1 MASLKETKTRIASVK
16 STLQITSAMKMVAAA
31 KLHRAQMA
39 IAGMMPYQEKLHE
52 ILQDLLADGG
62 VRKSLESPLLTAGG
76 SRRVAVVA
84 FSSNSSLCGGFNA
97 TAVKSLLGEL
107 EALAQE
113 GLSHEDIDF
122 YPVGRKVAEAG
133 RKIGLPARLDSS
145 HMLDKPAYEPAAGL
159 AQQLIES
166 FEKGEVGRI
175 VLLYNHYKSNAAQPP
190 VRETYL
196 PLTLPAGAA
205 IAPESEEEDLIVE
218 PGKKEVLESLIP
230 KVLLLKVY
238 TVLMDSC
245 AAEHAARTVAMQLAS
260 DNADELLEQLT
271 LEYNKRRQQAIT
283 SELLDIV
290 GGSLA

>member
-1 MASLKETKTRIASVK
+1 MASLKETKTRIGSVK

-31 KLHRAQMA
+31 KLHRAQQA
-39 IAGMMPYQEKLHE
+39 IGNMLPYQQKLHE
-52 ILQDLLADGG
+52 ILQDLLAGKG
-62 VRKSLESPLLTAGG
+62 VREAIDSPLLKAGE
-76 SRRVAVVA
+76 SDRIALVA

-97 TAVKSLLGEL
+97 TAVKSLLSEL
-107 EALAQE
+107 DRLEKE
-113 GLSHEDIDF
+113 GVTRDRIDV
-122 YPVGRKVAEAG
+122 YPVGKKMAEAV
-133 RKIGLPARLDSS
+133 RKIGITVRQDAS
-145 HMLDKPAYEPAAGL
+145 HLLDKPAYEPAAEL
-159 AQQLIES
+159 AQQLTER

-175 VLLYNHYKSNAAQPP
+175 VLLYNHYKSNASQPP

-196 PLTLPAGAA
+196 PLSLPEADGQ
-205 IAPESEEEDLIVE
+205 ELEEDLIVE
-218 PGKKEVLESLIP
+218 PGKKEVVEALLP

-238 TVLMDSC
+238 TVLMDSY
-245 AAEHAARTVAMQLAS
+245 AAEQAARTVAMQLAS

>member
-1 MASLKETKTRIASVK
+1 MASLKETKTRIASVR

-31 KLHRAQMA
+31 KLHRAQQA
-39 IAGMMPYQEKLHE
+39 IAGMLPYQEKLHG
-52 ILQDLLADGG
+52 ILQNLLADRN
-62 VRKSLESPLLTAGG
+62 VRAALDTPLLQDNG
-76 SRRVAVVA
+76 SPRVAVVA

-107 EALAQE
+107 EALENA
-113 GLSHEDIDF
+113 GLQREQIDL
-122 YPVGRKVAEAG
+122 YPVGRKVAEAA
-133 RKIGLPARLDSS
+133 RKTGFSIRRDASS
-145 HMLDKPAYEPAAGL
+145 LLDKPAYEPAAEL
-159 AQQLIES
+159 ARELTER

-190 VRETYL
+190 VREVYL
-196 PLTLPAGAA
+196 PLELPAAA
-205 IAPESEEEDLIVE
+205 ENQGDDDLIVE
-218 PGKKEVLESLIP
+218 PDRKEVLEALLP

-238 TVLMDSC
+238 TVLIDSF
-245 AAEHAARTVAMQLAS
+245 AAEQAARTVAMQLAS
-260 DNADELLEQLT
+260 DNADELLDQLT

>member
-1 MASLKETKTRIASVK
+1 MASLKETKTRIGSVK

-31 KLHRAQMA
+31 KLHRAQQA
-39 IAGMMPYQEKLHE
+39 IGNMLPYQQKLHE
-52 ILQDLLADGG
+52 ILQDLLAGKG
-62 VRKSLESPLLTAGG
+62 VREAIDSPLLKAGE
-76 SRRVAVVA
+76 SDRIALVA

-97 TAVKSLLGEL
+97 TAVKSLLSEL
-107 EALAQE
+107 DRLEKE
-113 GLSHEDIDF
+113 GVTRDRIDV
-122 YPVGRKVAEAG
+122 YPVGKKMAEAV
-133 RKIGLPARLDSS
+133 RKIGITARQDAS
-145 HMLDKPAYEPAAGL
+145 HLLDKPAYEPAAEL
-159 AQQLIES
+159 AQQLTER

-175 VLLYNHYKSNAAQPP
+175 VLLYNHYKSNASQPP

-196 PLTLPAGAA
+196 PLSLPEADGQ
-205 IAPESEEEDLIVE
+205 ELEEDLIVE
-218 PGKKEVLESLIP
+218 PGKKEVVEALLP

-238 TVLMDSC
+238 TVLMDSY
-245 AAEHAARTVAMQLAS
+245 AAEQAARTVAMQLAS

>member
-39 IAGMMPYQEKLHE
+39 IAGMAPYQEKLHE
-52 ILQDLLADGG
+52 ILHNLLADAS
-62 VRKSLESPLLTAGG
+62 VRKAFESPLLSHGD
-76 SRRVAVVA
+76 SRRAAIVA

-107 EALAQE
+107 ETLAKE
-113 GLSHEDIDF
+113 GLSHADIDF

-133 RKIGLPARLDSS
+133 RKIGLAARADVS
-145 HMLDKPAYEPAAGL
+145 HMLDKPAYEPAAEL
-159 AQQLIES
+159 AGILIDS
-166 FEKGEVGRI
+166 FEKNEVGRVI
-175 VLLYNHYKSNAAQPP
+175 LLYNHYKSNAAQPP
-190 VRETYL
+190 VRETWL
-196 PLTLPAGAA
+196 PLSLPEAVGDD
-205 IAPESEEEDLIVE
+205 PGDDLIVE
-218 PGKKEVLESLIP
+218 PSKQEVLEALLP
-230 KVLLLKVY
+230 KVLRLKVY
-238 TVLMDSC
+238 TVLLDSC

-290 GGSLA
+290 GGSLS

>member
-31 KLHRAQMA
+31 KLHRAQQA
-39 IAGMMPYQEKLHE
+39 IGNMLPYQEKLNG
-52 ILQDLLADGG
+52 ILQDLLAGKG
-62 VRKSLESPLLTAGG
+62 VREAIDSPLLQAGA
-76 SRRVAVVA
+76 SDRIALVA

-97 TAVKSLLGEL
+97 TAVKSFLTEL
-107 EALAQE
+107 EKLEKDGVARE
-113 GLSHEDIDF
+113 RIDV
-122 YPVGRKVAEAG
+122 YPVGRKMADAV
-133 RKIGLPARLDSS
+133 RKIGITAKRDASALLE
-145 HMLDKPAYEPAAGL
+145 KPAYEPAADL
-159 AQQLIES
+159 ARQLTES

-175 VLLYNHYKSNAAQPP
+175 VLLYNHYKSNASQPP

-196 PLTLPAGAA
+196 PLSLPEAA
-205 IAPESEEEDLIVE
+205 SQELEEDLIVE
-218 PGKKEVLESLIP
+218 PGKKEVVEALLP
-230 KVLLLKVY
+230 KVLLLKIY
-238 TVLMDSC
+238 TVLLDSY
-245 AAEHAARTVAMQLAS
+245 AAEQAARTVAMQLAS